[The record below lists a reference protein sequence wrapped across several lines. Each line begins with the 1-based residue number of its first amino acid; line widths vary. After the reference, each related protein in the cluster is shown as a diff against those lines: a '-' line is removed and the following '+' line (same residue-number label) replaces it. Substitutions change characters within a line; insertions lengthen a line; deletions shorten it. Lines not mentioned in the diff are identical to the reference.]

1 MFVTELMD
9 NLFHNGGEAYTYSS
23 IKNWLMSNMGLTDR
37 QVAGTVGAAVRYG
50 YIWVATRAGQAGLQ
64 EAVFVR

>member
-1 MFVTELMD
+1 MLVTELLD
-9 NLFHNGGEAYTYSS
+9 KLFHNGGETYTYSF
-23 IKNWLMSNMGLTDR
+23 IKNWLMDNMGLTDR